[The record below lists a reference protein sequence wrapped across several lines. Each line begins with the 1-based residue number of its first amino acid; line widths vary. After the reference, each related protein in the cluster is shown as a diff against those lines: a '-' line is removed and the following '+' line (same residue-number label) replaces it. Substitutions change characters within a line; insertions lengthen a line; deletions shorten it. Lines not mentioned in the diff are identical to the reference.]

1 MKHRLWLLLHVLFL
15 CMMLTIVYILTIV
28 ISKFQSVKLH
38 DHAILSDFRPRGTK
52 NSSPKD
58 YKCCKDSFHFHV
70 LITAITELE
79 SKHVYTFL
87 FSKYSKHMVND
98 SLDDR
103 IHLNRNFESVCRCVF
118 LPGLLTYTMFYTD
131 VCRLSLSSVK
141 ADIGT
146 VHYYSQVQP
155 TFLYT
160 CMHDDCIRYHFFV
173 YFCQVDNFTKL
184 LF

>member
-38 DHAILSDFRPRGTK
+38 DHAILSDFRPWGTK

-79 SKHVYTFL
+79 SKHIYTFL

-131 VCRLSLSSVK
+131 VCRLSLPLWKQTSAQFMITVK
-141 ADIGT
+141 CNQHSCTHACTMIVWDT
-146 VHYYSQVQP
+146 
-155 TFLYT
+155 TFLCT
-160 CMHDDCIRYHFFV
+160 FAM
-173 YFCQVDNFTKL
+173 
-184 LF
+184 